1 MTQWVVVQKIY
12 SKIHPVMCTN
22 TNHDAADSVD
32 HRMAKG
38 TKGGIS
44 WEWNITFLNTFW
56 EVTVL

>member
-1 MTQWVVVQKIY
+1 
-12 SKIHPVMCTN
+12 MCTN

-38 TKGGIS
+38 TKGWIP
-44 WEWNITFLNTFW
+44 WEWNITFLNTIW